1 MFAALIAL
9 LTLRHKNEYAWNLKP
24 CFLFWNDA
32 NEENGTWWS
41 ARQYFGKL
49 LVTIASEEIKVT
61 SQVVERTKELTQM
74 GFKPYDALHIAC
86 AEVGSA
92 SIFLTTD
99 DRLLRKAK
107 RLRRLLRIRVEN
119 PVHWLMEVIADEGKN
134 DDAKSIA
141 GSGN

>member
-9 LTLRHKNEYAWNLKP
+9 LTIRHKNEYAWNLKP

-61 SQVVERTKELTQM
+61 SQVVERAKELTQM

-92 SIFLTTD
+92 SIFLTTG
-99 DRLLRKAK
+99 RSL
-107 RLRRLLRIRVEN
+107 V
-119 PVHWLMEVIADEGKN
+119 
-134 DDAKSIA
+134 AKSEAIA
-141 GSGN
+141 QVASHSCRKSCPLAYGGYR